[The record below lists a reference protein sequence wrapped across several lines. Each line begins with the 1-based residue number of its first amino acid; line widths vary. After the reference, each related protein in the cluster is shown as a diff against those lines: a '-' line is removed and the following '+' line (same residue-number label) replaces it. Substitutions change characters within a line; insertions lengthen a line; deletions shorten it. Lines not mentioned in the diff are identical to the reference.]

1 MSYTIAI
8 RGIPNFAHLQYIQV
22 ERLEELFD
30 SFTVR
35 AKYSIAQGYVAE
47 FYNKNGKRVMLYI
60 APRDASPEM
69 LRQWCSA
76 HYVKPSQSDA
86 NTHGASGHCHGWRL
100 DAWHAIRPD
109 AFPAYAQA
117 LQDAKDA
124 EKARAR
130 AAQAQQEQ
138 EEATEEAMQEALES
152 AIARSG
158 YDAILQAIN
167 NA

>member
-22 ERLEELFD
+22 ERLEDLAD

-35 AKYSIAQGYVAE
+35 AKYSIALGYVAD
-47 FYNKNGKRVMLYI
+47 FYNKDGKRVILYL
-60 APRDASPEM
+60 APRDASPSA
-69 LRQWCSA
+69 LRQWCGTF
-76 HYVKPSQSDA
+76 YMRPSQVDDDKIGS
-86 NTHGASGHCHGWRL
+86 SGTSFDYMH
-100 DAWHAIRPD
+100 DAWHAIRPN

-124 EKARAR
+124 RKARAK

-138 EEATEEAMQEALES
+138 EEAMEEALE
-152 AIARSG
+152 AANGRSG
-158 YDAILQAIN
+158 YDAVLQAIN